1 MSTRLILLAL
11 VMILS
16 NQGISQSYQKIIFHA
31 MKCKQNTEVNLL
43 IDSYF
48 DDHGKLNLN
57 ELMSK

>member
-1 MSTRLILLAL
+1 MSTYLILLAL